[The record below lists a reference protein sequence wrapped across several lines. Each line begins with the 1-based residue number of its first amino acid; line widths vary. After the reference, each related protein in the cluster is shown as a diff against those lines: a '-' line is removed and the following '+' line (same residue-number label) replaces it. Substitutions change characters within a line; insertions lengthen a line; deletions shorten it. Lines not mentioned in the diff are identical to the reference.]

1 MELLWQGGTWTM
13 PEITRALA
21 EETGWSKHTVI
32 SLLKRMCRKGSA
44 EVVAGTSPMQYRAR
58 LPRGEAVRREA
69 VRRETQSVLRKVFG
83 GRSAL
88 LIHSLVEQETLTPE
102 EIDDLVRELENHRKR
117 GG

>member
-1 MELLWQGGTWTM
+1 MRQ
-13 PEITRALA
+13 
-21 EETGWSKHTVI
+21 
-32 SLLKRMCRKGSA
+32 
-44 EVVAGTSPMQYRAR
+44 
-58 LPRGEAVRREA
+58 
-69 VRRETQSVLRKVFG
+69 ETQSVLRKVFG

>member
-1 MELLWQGGTWTM
+1 M
-13 PEITRALA
+13 
-21 EETGWSKHTVI
+21 I

-58 LPRGEAVRREA
+58 LPRGEA